1 MGIAKIQ
8 GNKGNK
14 GNNLINKGFERVAHI
29 KMHQATKATIQI
41 KLNLLP
47 MLPKQKKKRQ
57 QPTTLSYQAC
67 CLCCPRCPLKI
78 DILRKLER
86 FKPMPNVNKVTVMG
100 VVGRDP
106 ETKQFPNGGS
116 VTTFSV
122 ATTEFWKDKTTGER
136 KEATE
141 WHRITTSNRLA
152 EIASKYLKKGGKV
165 YIEGSLRTRK
175 WKDSKGAEKE
185 ITEIRAD
192 EMQLL

>member
-1 MGIAKIQ
+1 MA
-8 GNKGNK
+8 
-14 GNNLINKGFERVAHI
+14 NLNR
-29 KMHQATKATIQI
+29 
-41 KLNLLP
+41 
-47 MLPKQKKKRQ
+47 
-57 QPTTLSYQAC
+57 
-67 CLCCPRCPLKI
+67 
-78 DILRKLER
+78 
-86 FKPMPNVNKVTVMG
+86 VTVMG
-100 VVGRDP
+100 VLGREP

-136 KEATE
+136 REVTE

-175 WKDSKGAEKE
+175 WKDSKGTDRE

-192 EMQLL
+192 ELQLL

>member
-1 MGIAKIQ
+1 
-8 GNKGNK
+8 
-14 GNNLINKGFERVAHI
+14 
-29 KMHQATKATIQI
+29 
-41 KLNLLP
+41 
-47 MLPKQKKKRQ
+47 
-57 QPTTLSYQAC
+57 
-67 CLCCPRCPLKI
+67 
-78 DILRKLER
+78 
-86 FKPMPNVNKVTVMG
+86 MPNVNKVILMG
-100 VVGRDP
+100 VLGRDP

-116 VTTFSV
+116 ITTFSV
-122 ATTEFWKDKTTGER
+122 ATTEFWKDKATGER

-192 EMQLL
+192 ALQLL